1 MHGLSH
7 TNTIK
12 IEIYTL
18 TNFKALTKRIVGI
31 VVIAQLAYLLIINTA
46 LHLSITQDLV
56 NKIKPEKFQVS
67 WERAWS
73 FYPFRVHAEGI
84 VANGQSRTQQW
95 EVLATSGS
103 GSIAL
108 LPLVLKEVYISD
120 IEATDIDYRQRPR
133 LKPERDYSQ
142 LLAYFPPITGR
153 EVVPVETT
161 PLKSKRP
168 WKIHLSGLQAQGN
181 HRFWVFNIQGTASG
195 SATGDMYMET
205 RRGKFWLDVANA
217 DLNLG
222 PAYLNGSA
230 QAYKGGTLQGALGF
244 TPLIRSEHRG
254 KRMLRFGY
262 TDVQLDVGMENFNF
276 INIFTTGLGDL
287 DITGAGQVEGRLVL
301 RDGYVRAGTQL
312 KASAN
317 NLGVTIRDVDISG
330 QGTVLIHTP
339 ADADSPM
346 GLSVGYESL
355 RATEVGAS
363 EPFLKGN
370 TLRLDYSGSN
380 YIYPDPDKSFQELW
394 ADDAARK
401 RRAMNTFNLLIND
414 ATVIDMATFNRYLP
428 PESPYTFAGG
438 TTRLDANIAFGEESM
453 NGAIQL
459 DSTAVKIQ
467 VDEQSFEADIDAD
480 IAIPS
485 GIPREFKANLSGS
498 TLRLFNVRVDGN
510 EENFDGD
517 YWSAALELTSAEGT
531 VQQPLA
537 LDAKA
542 TLSVSDTRP
551 LVAFVDNKSNPPKFL
566 SNLMAVKDLSGEAEV
581 HFSNGKTTIPLAYVN
596 SEKAEVAVKATFYDG
611 ERDGVAYARFKKLD
625 ALLKRENGKR
635 KVVVTKSREKF
646 DQYEIPKK

>member
-1 MHGLSH
+1 M
-7 TNTIK
+7 
-12 IEIYTL
+12 
-18 TNFKALTKRIVGI
+18 TNFKALTKRILTI
-31 VVIAQLAYLLIINTA
+31 LVIAQLAYLLIINGA

-73 FYPFRVHAEGI
+73 FYPLRVHAEGI
-84 VANGQSRTQQW
+84 TANGQSRTQQW

-108 LPLVLKEVYISD
+108 LPLVLKDVYISD

-133 LKPERDYSQ
+133 LKPERDYSK
-142 LLAYFPPITGR
+142 LLAHFPPITGR
-153 EVVPVETT
+153 EVVPVETQ

-181 HRFWVFNIQGTASG
+181 HKFWVFNIQGTASG

-205 RRGKFWLDVANA
+205 RRGKFWLDIANA

-222 PAYLNGSA
+222 PAYLNGTA

-244 TPLIRSEHRG
+244 TPMIRSEHRG

-287 DITGAGQVEGRLVL
+287 DIKGAGQVEGRLVL

-312 KASAN
+312 QASAN

-339 ADADSPM
+339 NDADSPM

-355 RATEVGAS
+355 RASEVGAS

-380 YIYPDPDKSFQELW
+380 YIYPDPDKNFQELW
-394 ADDAARK
+394 ADEAARK
-401 RRAMNTFNLLIND
+401 RRAMNTFNLLIDD

-438 TTRLDANIAFGEESM
+438 TTRLDADIAFGEESM
-453 NGAIQL
+453 NGSIQL
-459 DSTAVKIQ
+459 DSTKVKIQ

-480 IAIPS
+480 IGIPS

-537 LDAKA
+537 LDATA

-611 ERDGVAYARFKKLD
+611 ERDGVVYARFKKLD

-646 DQYEIPKK
+646 DQYQIPE